1 MTCDVYAALTVVSHS
16 HDLTAVI
23 DAADR
28 PGGVHRPAGR
38 RRAGVAL
45 AVVLLPIFA
54 ATIAGLVLLWPSGAK
69 PQTTLDFAADG
80 VSFPHGKVSALTIGP
95 CGQSDNVSESPAPVP
110 LAGKVPNCG
119 TAIVTITDGSDAGH
133 PVSVKVPPAVVEAG
147 VGAGVI
153 LMKTPER
160 TGSPATY
167 SIYDVQRGRP
177 LMVMAVFFVLV
188 TIAVARL
195 RGLLALLGL
204 GFAAVVAVGFMLPA
218 LVDGQSP
225 LWVGLTGGAAIMF
238 VVLYLAHGLSL
249 RTTTALLGTFAG
261 LALTA
266 LIGGV
271 AVRAAHLTGISSD
284 DNSLLAQVAGQI
296 DPRGLLTCGIILA
309 GLGVLNDVT
318 ITQAS
323 AVWELREA
331 APGMVPRRLYRTAM
345 RIGRDHIASTIYTIV
360 FAYAG
365 VALPVLLLI
374 ELYGQPLSSVLTS
387 ADIAEELVRTMASAI
402 GLVLAVPL
410 TTALAVAV
418 ATADRR
424 RPGTARRGNAEVVTT
439 I

>member
-1 MTCDVYAALTVVSHS
+1 MSCDIYATLGVVTHS
-16 HDLTAVI
+16 HDLTGVI
-23 DAADR
+23 DPAERA
-28 PGGVHRPAGR
+28 GGSHRPAGR
-38 RRAGVAL
+38 RRAVVAL
-45 AVVLLPIFA
+45 AAVLLPILA

-69 PQTTLDFAADG
+69 PQSSLDFAAGG
-80 VSFPHGKVSALTIGP
+80 VSFPGGTVTALATGSCGK
-95 CGQSDNVSESPAPVP
+95 SDKGTENPTPVTS
-110 LAGKVPNCG
+110 AGKVPICG
-119 TAIVTITDGSDAGH
+119 TASVTITEGSDAGH
-133 PVSVKVPPAVVEAG
+133 AVSVTVPPEVVEAG
-147 VGAGVI
+147 VGAGVT

-160 TGSPATY
+160 TGSPAAY
-167 SIYDVQRGRP
+167 SFYDVQRGRP
-177 LMVMAVFFVLV
+177 LVAMAVLFALV

-204 GFAAVVAVGFMLPA
+204 GFAAVVVVGFMLPA
-218 LVDGQSP
+218 LFEGQSP
-225 LWVGLTGGAAIMF
+225 LWVGLTGSAAIMF

-271 AVRAAHLTGISSD
+271 AVRGAHLTGISSD
-284 DNSLLAQVAGQI
+284 DNSLLAQAASQI

-331 APGMVPRRLYRTAM
+331 APGMAPRRLYRTAM

-374 ELYGQPLSSVLTS
+374 ELYGQPLASVLTS
-387 ADIAEELVRTMASAI
+387 PDIAEELVRTMASAI

-424 RPGTARRGNAEVVTT
+424 TPHTLESQNALRS
-439 I
+439 

>member
-1 MTCDVYAALTVVSHS
+1 MRDEIHATITVVTHS
-16 HDLTAVI
+16 HDLEGLI
-23 DAADR
+23 DPAERTRRGDR
-28 PGGVHRPAGR
+28 TPGR

-45 AVVLLPIFA
+45 AVILLPILA
-54 ATIAGLVLLWPSGAK
+54 ATVAGLVLLWPSGAK
-69 PQTTLDFAADG
+69 PQSPLKFAAAG
-80 VSFPHGKVSALTIGP
+80 VSFPRGKVTAMTTGP
-95 CGQSDNVSESPAPVP
+95 CGKSDTGSQNPTPVAS
-110 LAGKVPNCG
+110 AGKVPICG
-119 TAIVTITDGSDAGH
+119 KATVTITEGSAAGH
-133 PVSVKVPPAVVEAG
+133 AVSVTVPPEVVQAG

-153 LMKTPER
+153 LMKSPAS
-160 TGSPATY
+160 TGSPASY
-167 SIYDVQRGRP
+167 SLYDVQRDLP
-177 LMVMAVFFVLV
+177 LVAMAVLFALV
-188 TIAVARL
+188 TIAIARR
-195 RGLLALLGL
+195 RGLFALLGL
-204 GFAAVVAVGFMLPA
+204 GFAAVVVVEFILPA
-218 LVDGQSP
+218 LVQGQSP
-225 LWVGLTGGAAIMF
+225 LWVGLTGSAAIMF

-261 LALTA
+261 LSLTA
-266 LIGGV
+266 LIGAL
-271 AVRAAHLTGISSD
+271 AVRATHLTGITSD
-284 DNSLLAQVAGQI
+284 DNSLLAQMAGQI

-331 APGMVPRRLYRTAM
+331 APGMAPRRLYGTAM

-374 ELYGQPLSSVLTS
+374 DLYGQPLGTVLTS
-387 ADIAEELVRTMASAI
+387 PDIAEELVRTMASAI

-424 RPGTARRGNAEVVTT
+424 SPRTSVDVLTT
-439 I
+439 TRH

>member
-1 MTCDVYAALTVVSHS
+1 
-16 HDLTAVI
+16 
-23 DAADR
+23 
-28 PGGVHRPAGR
+28 
-38 RRAGVAL
+38 
-45 AVVLLPIFA
+45 
-54 ATIAGLVLLWPSGAK
+54 VLLWPSGAK
-69 PQTTLDFAADG
+69 PQSPLHFAADG
-80 VSFPHGKVSALTIGP
+80 VSFPRGKVTALTTGP
-95 CGQSDNVSESPAPVP
+95 CGKSDNGSQNPTPVP
-110 LAGKVPNCG
+110 LAGKVPICG
-119 TAIVTITDGSDAGH
+119 RATVTITGGSAADH
-133 PVSVKVPPAVVEAG
+133 TVSVEVPPEVVEAG

-153 LMKTPER
+153 LTKTPAR

-167 SIYDVQRGRP
+167 SLFDVQRGLP
-177 LMVMAVFFVLV
+177 LVAMAVIFALT
-188 TIAVARL
+188 TIAVARM

-204 GFAAVVAVGFMLPA
+204 GVAAVVVVAFMLPA
-218 LVDGQSP
+218 LVEGQNP
-225 LWVGLTGGAAIMF
+225 LWVGLTGSAAIMF

-266 LIGGV
+266 LIGVV
-271 AVRAAHLTGISSD
+271 AVRAAHLTGITSD
-284 DNSLLAQVAGQI
+284 DNSLLAQMAGQI

-331 APGMVPRRLYRTAM
+331 APGMAPRRLYSTAM

-365 VALPVLLLI
+365 VALPVLLI
-374 ELYGQPLSSVLTS
+374 IDLYGQPLGTVLTS
-387 ADIAEELVRTMASAI
+387 PDIAEELVRTMASAI

-424 RPGTARRGNAEVVTT
+424 SPRSSPDAVTT
-439 I
+439 TP

>member
-1 MTCDVYAALTVVSHS
+1 MRDEIHATITVVTHS
-16 HDLTAVI
+16 HDLEGLI
-23 DAADR
+23 DPAERTRRGDR
-28 PGGVHRPAGR
+28 PTIR

-45 AVVLLPIFA
+45 AVILLPILA
-54 ATIAGLVLLWPSGAK
+54 ATVAGLVLLWPSGAK
-69 PQTTLDFAADG
+69 PQSPRKFAAAG
-80 VSFPHGKVSALTIGP
+80 VSFPRGKVTAMTTGP
-95 CGQSDNVSESPAPVP
+95 CGNSDTGSQNPTPVAS
-110 LAGKVPNCG
+110 AGKAPICG
-119 TAIVTITDGSDAGH
+119 KATVTITEGSAAGH
-133 PVSVKVPPAVVEAG
+133 AVSVTVPPEVVQAG

-153 LMKTPER
+153 LMKTPASA
-160 TGSPATY
+160 GSGASY
-167 SIYDVQRGRP
+167 SLYDVQRDLP
-177 LMVMAVFFVLV
+177 LVAMAVLFALV
-188 TIAVARL
+188 TIAVARW
-195 RGLLALLGL
+195 RGLFALLGL
-204 GFAAVVAVGFMLPA
+204 GFAAVVVVEFIVPA
-218 LVDGQSP
+218 LVQGQSP
-225 LWVGLTGGAAIMF
+225 LWVGLTGSAAIMF

-266 LIGGV
+266 LIGAL
-271 AVRAAHLTGISSD
+271 AVGATHLTGITSD
-284 DNSLLAQVAGQI
+284 DNSLLAQMAGQI

-331 APGMVPRRLYRTAM
+331 APGMAPRRLYGTAM

-374 ELYGQPLSSVLTS
+374 DLYGQPLGTVLTS
-387 ADIAEELVRTMASAI
+387 PDIAEELVRTMASAI

-424 RPGTARRGNAEVVTT
+424 SPRTSVDVVTT
-439 I
+439 TRH